1 MNKVILLGNLTKDP
15 ELSYTAGKG
24 TPVCKL
30 SIAVRRDKEN
40 SDFINCVA
48 WNKNAELIASN
59 FVKGSKIAVTGSI
72 KTGSYEAKD
81 GTKRYTTDVW
91 IETFEFVESKKKEDV
106 ASSNNTGGFVG
117 FDDDMTPVNDGD
129 IPF

>member
-1 MNKVILLGNLTKDP
+1 MNKVILLGNLTRDP
-15 ELSYTAGKG
+15 ELSYTPGKG

-48 WNKNAELIASN
+48 WNKNAELIASSL
-59 FVKGSKIAVTGSI
+59 VKGSKIAVVGSI

-81 GTKRYTTDVW
+81 GTKRYTTEVW
-91 IETFEFVESKKKEDV
+91 IESFEFVESKKQGEAGLNKD
-106 ASSNNTGGFVG
+106 NY
-117 FDDDMTPVNDGD
+117 DDMTPADDGD

>member
-1 MNKVILLGNLTKDP
+1 MNKWAGLGNLTRDP

-24 TPVCKL
+24 TPVCKFT
-30 SIAVRRDKEN
+30 IAVRRDKEN

-48 WNKNAELIASN
+48 WNKSAELIANS

-72 KTGSYEAKD
+72 KTGSYDAKD
-81 GTKRYTTDVW
+81 GSKRFTTDVW
-91 IETFEFVESKKKEDV
+91 IETFEFVEKKKE
-106 ASSNNTGGFVG
+106 STS
-117 FDDDMTPVNDGD
+117 FDDDMTPVDDGD

>member
-1 MNKVILLGNLTKDP
+1 MNKTILLGNLTRDP
-15 ELSYTAGKG
+15 ELSYSAGKG
-24 TPVCKL
+24 TPICKL
-30 SIAVRRDKEN
+30 SIAVRRDKES

-81 GTKRYTTDVW
+81 GHKVYTTDVW
-91 IETFEFVESKKKEDV
+91 IETFEFVEKKKEDAAV
-106 ASSNNTGGFVG
+106 NNNSR
-117 FDDDMTPVNDGD
+117 FDDDMTPVDDGD